1 MLARGRLHVGS
12 ALGAQGAAGS
22 GGRQSGRRGNYNW
35 RRHTVAVI
43 FHDAVTTG
51 QLDLTLLE
59 RADDSGWEPLAPGAV
74 VLRGFARHGELPLLA
89 DLADVVTAA
98 PFRRRLDHTPGGFPH
113 VGGDDD
119 KLRRASAGSRTA
131 PAIATRRR
139 ILSGRAW
146 PRMPGS
152 FLRLAMAAATRA
164 GFEGFVPDAC
174 LVNRYEPGAKLSL
187 HQDKDERDFGAP
199 IVSVSLGIPAVFLF
213 GGFMRTEKPVRVL
226 LTHGDVAVWG
236 GPARLRYHGVL
247 PLEEGHHP
255 LVGGHRINLTFRKAG

>member
-1 MLARGRLHVGS
+1 MRAGVFMSGLRWARRVLP
-12 ALGAQGAAGS
+12 AAA
-22 GGRQSGRRGNYNW
+22 GRQSGRRDNNNW

-43 FHDAVTTG
+43 FHDAVMTA

-59 RADDSGWEPLAPGAV
+59 HADESGWEPLAPGAV

-98 PFRRRLDHTPGGFPH
+98 PFRHMITPGGFRMS
-113 VGGDDD
+113 VAMTSCGALGWVTD
-119 KLRRASAGSRTA
+119 RTGYRYEA
-131 PAIATRRR
+131 EDPE
-139 ILSGRAW
+139 SGRAW

-247 PLEEGHHP
+247 PLGEGHHP